1 MDASSTFETPQR
13 QSYPHRISTPNSPNV
28 HTPHRTYH
36 APISSSDN
44 DIVHPSPRRVTS
56 LPCLQVEMYPET
68 SFCIP
73 ARPAS
78 ANTSRRSVSGMKQLL
93 PLKLSSPQTPS
104 STSSYSPVSCRR
116 TTFGHNAK
124 LGSFSDPKSIASRK
138 KIAGPP
144 LAIRPAGYRDTPVY
158 SKTGTPLLDN
168 PYGAEEGNCTRCSE
182 GVACTTSCII
192 DDYEGFSDSSSG
204 SKYDSDYSKN
214 NDEESEA
221 STPISKRRRNSSFSF
236 KCMGEA
242 YSETS
247 SWFGSPV
254 RQRKDPF
261 SRNLRTVVDRVSEHR
276 SSVDIEEWLSDST
289 SMCESDTEESDDFF
303 ACATALAPAKAQVV
317 HVNVKPSPPLSIT
330 IPPRSSSVPRRVS
343 RLNLSNDSTI
353 RHSKS
358 FTKEQEESMSL
369 KQSSTKSSRQSVS
382 TIKGDL
388 AMTSPPATPEPPVIS
403 TAPNFS
409 RQPTTSSQ
417 TEHKRVTQLHAP
429 EPSSISSAPQSFS
442 DIISTIEDS
451 TINFPSKMLLADT
464 PCVSTI
470 RSHLSSAKSSP
481 QGSKPKPKPKSLKVH
496 IPSTSFS
503 SSTSS
508 LDRLLRTYP
517 HQRPQTICYS
527 PISAATSIY
536 SPLDIDTPLTPPFSP
551 PPQFSST
558 FQATTTKP
566 NLNPLRSIFPHS
578 SDFLLSSLYAYIT
591 SYTYLTTLPSNA
603 IPSSSKSK
611 STSSHPSSHPRSRHH
626 RTPSFTRS
634 SFGIPA
640 KAASTL
646 GINIEGLRGGMGS
659 KGKNSCSKATTTTRK
674 EELEAAVLSCIGKL
688 LEGMEGVKNGAAA
701 EKKGKRGEKAH
712 EREKLEPWMVRSL
725 VEVVRGGE
733 GF

>member
-1 MDASSTFETPQR
+1 MDASSNFEAIQR
-13 QSYPHRISTPNSPNV
+13 QSYPRHISTSDSPNV

-36 APISSSDN
+36 APISSFDN
-44 DIVHPSPRRVTS
+44 DIVHTIPRRITS
-56 LPCLQVEMYPET
+56 LPCLQLEMYSET
-68 SFCIP
+68 SFCTP

-78 ANTSRRSVSGMKQLL
+78 ANPSRRSVSGMKQLL
-93 PLKLSSPQTPS
+93 PLRLSTPQTPT
-104 STSSYSPVSCRR
+104 STSSYSPASCRR
-116 TTFGHNAK
+116 TTFGHNAE
-124 LGSFSDPKSIASRK
+124 LGGFSDPKSIASRR

-168 PYGAEEGNCTRCSE
+168 PYSVDAKNCTRCFE
-182 GVACTTSCII
+182 GAACTTSCII

-204 SKYDSDYSKN
+204 SKYDSDYSKMH
-214 NDEESEA
+214 DEESEA
-221 STPISKRRRNSSFSF
+221 STPISRRRRNSSFSF

-254 RQRKDPF
+254 RQRKNPF
-261 SRNLRTVVDRVSEHR
+261 SGSLRPIVDRLSEHR

-289 SMCESDTEESDDFF
+289 SMCGSDTEENDDFF
-303 ACATALAPAKAQVV
+303 ACATALAPAKAHVV
-317 HVNVKPSPPLSIT
+317 HVNVKQSPPLSIT
-330 IPPRSSSVPRRVS
+330 IPTRSSSVPS
-343 RLNLSNDSTI
+343 RLNLSDDSTV

-358 FTKEQEESMSL
+358 YTKEQEECISL
-369 KQSSTKSSRQSVS
+369 KQPSTKSIRQSVS
-382 TIKGDL
+382 TTKVDL
-388 AMTSPPATPEPPVIS
+388 AMTSPPASPEPSVAS
-403 TAPNFS
+403 TVTKS
-409 RQPTTSSQ
+409 TRQPTTSSQ
-417 TEHKRVTQLHAP
+417 TEHKRVPQF
-429 EPSSISSAPQSFS
+429 SAPTSSPIASAPRSFS

-451 TINFPSKMLLADT
+451 TTNFPSKMLLADT

-470 RSHLSSAKSSP
+470 RSHLSSAKVSP
-481 QGSKPKPKPKSLKVH
+481 QASKLQSKPKSLKLH

-508 LDRLLRTYP
+508 LDRLLRTHTHP
-517 HQRPQTICYS
+517 RPQTICYS
-527 PISAATSIY
+527 PISAGTSIY

-551 PPQFSST
+551 PNFSST

-578 SDFLLSSLYAYIT
+578 SDFLLSSLYAYIM
-591 SYTYLTTLPSNA
+591 SYTYLTTLPSNS
-603 IPSSSKSK
+603 IPSSS
-611 STSSHPSSHPRSRHH
+611 STPSHPPTYASNSRLH

-646 GINIEGLRGGMGS
+646 GINIEGLRNGKSAGMGS
-659 KGKNSCSKATTTTRK
+659 KGKTAKTTRK
-674 EELEAAVLSCIGKL
+674 EDLEAAVLRCIGKL
-688 LEGMEGVKNGAAA
+688 LEGMEGVKNGGAAA
-701 EKKGKRGEKAH
+701 EKKGKKGEK
-712 EREKLEPWMVRSL
+712 EKEKLEGWMVRSL

-733 GF
+733 GL